1 MKIRKILK
9 RCTAAMLAAAIG
21 MTTLAANV
29 SAATSG
35 VSIGYTWNS
44 SVNPTIKNR
53 KNGAAGGVSG
63 QYIKAGEQ
71 ICRFSPSSTSDWAF
85 CIEPAKSMQGASYKD
100 WYTQNGF
107 TKYDTFDLSDKNKA
121 DSFAYWKSIGG
132 TDGPMAKYL
141 GLVQYYGYSSHKTG
155 DYYAATQCLI
165 WELILGYRGHTQA
178 GFGKCSDIL
187 WNDFTYPSGGWCT
200 RSGVEKAYND
210 IVSNVKDHYKLP
222 SAMRSTKAQA
232 KDEPN
237 VMKYNAEN
245 LRYETKVTVPTSYVT
260 ASSLAHNFSSLES
273 KLGSLIKS
281 KFSGTF
287 GKDYGIETEMS
298 GTNTVYTIWSKE
310 RQFTSSGD
318 SSIYVTESIPMQMKN
333 SLKKQETLFANS
345 YYQTCLL
352 STRLDPIVGY
362 VGLASYNEPNLTV
375 EKTYTD
381 SGNNQITAAELNTLL
396 GKTTFVVS
404 CLYDG
409 KKYYVQA
416 DKNSAGTGYVFSKYV
431 TSVSEATKFKTI
443 KNTDTKGT
451 FTVNDLPTSTSNG
464 RTYTV
469 TEYTVPDSDRYE
481 KLSKSVLLPSPTSD
495 FTTNAGTKTIK
506 MNNSETSYNAKF
518 GTATLDKIVQNGD
531 GKELSSD
538 NESDIKTLSDIY
550 KSTKFIVGYWDNGEM
565 RYLSQG
571 YKSAAK
577 AFDGDLNDLDG
588 FKDKSYSAGD
598 GMYYMPTKLNANHDL
613 IFDTAR
619 TTTDISKA
627 YVFSTGSNYSGFDTC
642 DHFGQLFLNM
652 LPLNS
657 SGNAKE
663 LVFIEV
669 NGAKGYGYE
678 ESFDAADAY
687 MLSTLKDMSSKRD
700 ICGLVR
706 NNTGRSYTLTDES
719 GKNFVI
725 GAGRLYPIS
734 SNKLEDNK
742 LHSNG
747 EIVNQLVNYSL
758 VLTKKS
764 DSGELLSGAKY
775 GLYNSAKKLLKTA
788 TTGTD
793 GKAKFD
799 YDLLPN
805 TNYYVKEITAP
816 DGYVLDNEYY
826 LVNRANTAVSDLD
839 NFQNAKLSDYNYSVT
854 DKPFTLKLEL
864 NKYDVLN
871 DIKIEGVTFDISLNG
886 KVVKSV
892 TTDSNG
898 YACVENLPL
907 GKLNGETF
915 ENVYTVTERENDKY
929 IMLDEKG
936 ELNRSFTVTT
946 TLSDIEDKTN
956 PVITYTADIPNTL
969 QLVDLK
975 VHKVDEFGNPIK
987 GVAFDIVPTQDVAFN
1002 GKTVQKKGESVGTV
1016 VTDEN
1021 GYASSTYTEYE
1032 TDETQGYTKTIPI
1045 YPNFEY
1051 ELVEV
1056 SAPEPYIIPA
1066 ENTKFTAKSDKA
1078 DTLTIPHEVTVT
1090 NEVQRGTLE
1099 VFKADSETKK
1109 PLEGVEFEVRAA
1121 EDFAI
1126 GGKQLH
1132 KKGDVIYK
1140 MTTDSTGYADTGNA
1154 QMYVGAKYTLTETKA
1169 AEGYTINSDSK
1180 TFEFNYAGNRVS
1192 YSKLNIDVGNDSQ
1205 KGKISVYKLGEAFT
1219 GVTALGSAISVDEN
1233 GEITESG
1240 QTTYTP
1246 VFTECALGGA
1256 VFQVTAAEDIVTA
1269 DGTTRSKA
1277 GDVVAEIT
1285 TDENGYAETPL
1296 LYLGKYEVREIKAP
1310 FGYVINSQPK
1320 TVELTY
1326 AGQEIAVRDTVNT
1339 AFDNDY
1345 QGVRISL
1352 SKVMEK
1358 DELFGIGN
1366 NAEYK
1371 NIRFGLFSAEE
1382 IKASNG
1388 TSIPSAGLISQISL
1402 DENMSAVIAEK
1413 IPFGKYYVQEIA
1425 TDEKYVLNGEKYL
1438 VTFEY
1443 MGQDIQTVDIDCGQ
1457 FFNSIKRGLVHGNKV
1472 NESGEPLENALFGLF
1487 RTDCTKFA
1495 AGNALMIAVSDEN
1508 GYFEFGNIPYGEYV
1522 ITEIEAPDGYI
1533 FSDEKYPVSISENGA
1548 VVEIIAENKPITV
1561 EISKRDVYGNE
1572 LKGAKMQLINV
1583 NGEIVDEWTSEGTN
1597 HVVSELPVGDYT
1609 LKESAAPEGYVIATE
1624 IGFTVDIY
1632 GNVTVE
1638 NVESTATSENGNPL
1652 IVMVDDTTKVEISKQ
1667 DITNGKEL
1675 PGATLQI
1682 IDKYGN
1688 VVDEWISA
1696 DMPYF
1701 IEADLIAG
1709 ETYILHEVA
1718 APDGYVIAND
1728 VEFTVSENG
1737 TVDIVIMQD
1746 DTTKVMIS
1754 KQDITTGE
1762 ELPGAT
1768 LQIID
1773 ENGNVVEEWVSSS
1786 EPHFIEA
1793 ELIAGKKYTLH
1804 ETYAPNGYVIANDV
1818 EFTASENGTVDVFVM
1833 QDDTTK
1839 VMISKQD
1846 ITNGKELPGATLQ
1859 IIDENGNIVEEWIST
1874 NEPHC
1879 IEGILVAGAKYILH
1893 ETAAPDGYV
1902 IANDVEFTVSENG
1915 IVDIVIMQD
1924 DTTKVKISKKDITTG
1939 EELPGATLQIID
1951 ENGNVVEEWV
1961 SSSEPHFIEAEL
1973 IAGKKYTLHETYAPN
1988 GYVIA
1993 NDVEFTA
2000 SENGTVDVFVMQD
2013 DTTKVMISKQD
2024 ITNGKE
2030 LPGATLQIIDENG
2043 NIVEEWIS
2051 TNEPHCI
2058 EGILV
2063 AGAKYILHETA
2074 APDGY
2079 VIANDVEFTVSE
2091 NGIVDIVIM
2100 QDDTTK
2106 VMISKQDITNG
2117 KELPSA
2123 MLQIIDENG
2132 NIVEEWVSAS
2142 KPHFIEGKLIAG
2154 KEYTLKETMAP
2165 EGYEIANEIKFTV
2178 NADGSMT
2185 KVVMYDEH
2193 TPVPEKP
2200 ETPPTE
2206 TPHTGVSAG
2215 NSAVV
2220 FLISGVLLMI
2230 AGMFIRKKNNKE

>member
-21 MTTLAANV
+21 MTTLTANV

-71 ICRFSPSSTSDWAF
+71 ICRFCPSSTSDWAF

-107 TKYDTFDLSDKNKA
+107 TKYDTFDLTDKNKA

-178 GFGKCSDIL
+178 TFSKCSDIL

-222 SAMRSTKAQA
+222 SAMKSTKAQA
-232 KDEPN
+232 KDEAH

-287 GKDYGIETEMS
+287 GKDYGLETEMS

-443 KNTDTKGT
+443 KNTDAKGT

-469 TEYTVPDSDRYE
+469 TEYTVPDDERYE

-495 FTTNAGTKTIK
+495 FTANAGTKTIK
-506 MNNSETSYNAKF
+506 MNNSEKNYNAKF
-518 GTATLDKIVQNGD
+518 GTAVLDKTILNGD
-531 GKELSSD
+531 GKALSSD

-550 KSTKFIVGYWDNGEM
+550 KSTKFIVGYWDEENGKPVM
-565 RYLSQG
+565 RYISQG
-571 YKSAAK
+571 HKSAEK
-577 AFDGDLNDLDG
+577 AFSGDLNDLDG
-588 FKDKSYSAGD
+588 FNGKTYSSGD
-598 GMYYMPTKLNANHDL
+598 GCYYVPTKLNANHDL
-613 IFDTAR
+613 IFDTTR
-619 TTTDISKA
+619 TTTDFSKA
-627 YVFSTGSNYSGFDTC
+627 YVFSTGSNYSGCDTC
-642 DHFGQLFLNM
+642 DHFGQLFFDLV
-652 LPLNS
+652 PLDS

-663 LVFIEV
+663 LVFIEI
-669 NGAKGYGYE
+669 NGAKGYGYD
-678 ESFDAADAY
+678 ESLETSKAY
-687 MLSTLKDMSSKRD
+687 SLSGLKDAVSKRD
-700 ICGLVR
+700 ICGIIR
-706 NNTGRSYTLTDES
+706 NDTGKSYALTDEN
-719 GKNFVI
+719 GKKYI
-725 GAGRLYPIS
+725 LGAENLYPIS
-734 SNKLEDNK
+734 SNKLEDNR
-742 LHSNG
+742 LHSSA

-758 VLTKKS
+758 VLTKK
-764 DSGELLSGAKY
+764 DSNTNDVLSGAKY

-788 TTGTD
+788 TTGSD

-816 DGYVLDNEYY
+816 NGYVLDTEYH
-826 LVNRANTAVSDLD
+826 LVNRANSVVNDLD

-898 YACVENLPL
+898 YACVENLAL

-929 IMLDEKG
+929 IMLDENG
-936 ELNRSFTVTT
+936 ELSRSFTVTT
-946 TLSDIEDKTN
+946 TIADIEDGTN

-987 GVAFDIVPTQDVAFN
+987 GVAFDIVPTQDIAFN

-1016 VTDEN
+1016 VTDEQ
-1021 GYASSTYTEYE
+1021 GYVSSTYTEYE
-1032 TDETQGYTKTIPI
+1032 TDGTQGYTKTIPI

-1056 SAPEPYIIPA
+1056 SAPEPYVISA

-1090 NEVQRGTLE
+1090 NDVQRGTLE
-1099 VFKADSETKK
+1099 VYKADSETKK
-1109 PLEGVEFEVRAA
+1109 PLPGVEFEVRAA

-1132 KKGDVIYK
+1132 KKGDVICK
-1140 MTTDSTGYADTGNA
+1140 MTTDSTGHADTGNA

-1169 AEGYTINSDSK
+1169 AEGYAINSDSK
-1180 TFEFNYAGNRVS
+1180 TFEFKFTGNSVS

-1205 KGKISVYKLGEAFT
+1205 KGKISVYKSGDAFT
-1219 GVTALGSAISVDEN
+1219 GVTAMGSAISVDEN
-1233 GEITESG
+1233 GEIMESG
-1240 QTTYTP
+1240 QTTYKP
-1246 VFTECALGGA
+1246 VFTECALSGA
-1256 VFQVTAAEDIVTA
+1256 VFQVTATEDIVTA
-1269 DGTTRSKA
+1269 DGTVHAKA
-1277 GDVVAEIT
+1277 GDVVAEIM
-1285 TDENGYAETPL
+1285 TDENGYGETEP
-1296 LYLGKYEVREIKAP
+1296 LYLGRYEVREIKAP
-1310 FGYVINSQPK
+1310 FGYVMNSEPK
-1320 TVELTY
+1320 YAELIY
-1326 AGQEIAVRDTVNT
+1326 AGQEFEVRDTVDIEFENE
-1339 AFDNDY
+1339 Y
-1345 QGVRISL
+1345 QRVMIRL
-1352 SKVMEK
+1352 SKTMEN
-1358 DELFGIGN
+1358 DELFGIGSN
-1366 NAEYK
+1366 GEYK
-1371 NIRFGLFSAEE
+1371 NVRFGLFAAED
-1382 IKASNG
+1382 ITAANG
-1388 TSIPSAGLISQISL
+1388 TSIPAGGLISEISL
-1402 DENMSAVIAEK
+1402 EEDMSAQFDTAL
-1413 IPFGKYYVQEIA
+1413 PFGKYYVQEIA
-1425 TDEKYVLNGEKYL
+1425 TDEHYVLNGEKYL

-1443 MGQDIQTVDIDCGQ
+1443 MGQDIQTVDIDCGE
-1457 FFNSIKRGLVHGNKV
+1457 FENIIKRGRIEGHKTDDK
-1472 NESGEPLENALFGLF
+1472 SEPLENALFGLF
-1487 RTDCTKFA
+1487 RTDCTEFTES
-1495 AGNALMIAVSDEN
+1495 NAIMTAISDEK

-1522 ITEIEAPDGYI
+1522 VREIKAPRGYI
-1533 FSDEKYPVSISENGA
+1533 LSNKSYPVSISEDGE
-1548 VVEIIAENKPITV
+1548 VIEITAENKPITV
-1561 EISKRDVYGNE
+1561 EISKRDIYGNE
-1572 LKGAKMQLINV
+1572 LKGAKMQIIDSEGN
-1583 NGEIVDEWTSEGTN
+1583 IVDEWTSDGTD
-1597 HVVSELPVGDYT
+1597 HIVTKIPVGNYT
-1609 LKESAAPEGYVIATE
+1609 LKEI
-1624 IGFTVDIY
+1624 
-1632 GNVTVE
+1632 
-1638 NVESTATSENGNPL
+1638 
-1652 IVMVDDTTKVEISKQ
+1652 
-1667 DITNGKEL
+1667 
-1675 PGATLQI
+1675 
-1682 IDKYGN
+1682 
-1688 VVDEWISA
+1688 
-1696 DMPYF
+1696 
-1701 IEADLIAG
+1701 
-1709 ETYILHEVA
+1709 A
-1718 APDGYVIAND
+1718 APDGYVIATD
-1728 VEFTVSENG
+1728 
-1737 TVDIVIMQD
+1737 
-1746 DTTKVMIS
+1746 
-1754 KQDITTGE
+1754 
-1762 ELPGAT
+1762 
-1768 LQIID
+1768 
-1773 ENGNVVEEWVSSS
+1773 
-1786 EPHFIEA
+1786 
-1793 ELIAGKKYTLH
+1793 
-1804 ETYAPNGYVIANDV
+1804 
-1818 EFTASENGTVDVFVM
+1818 
-1833 QDDTTK
+1833 
-1839 VMISKQD
+1839 
-1846 ITNGKELPGATLQ
+1846 
-1859 IIDENGNIVEEWIST
+1859 
-1874 NEPHC
+1874 
-1879 IEGILVAGAKYILH
+1879 
-1893 ETAAPDGYV
+1893 
-1902 IANDVEFTVSENG
+1902 
-1915 IVDIVIMQD
+1915 
-1924 DTTKVKISKKDITTG
+1924 
-1939 EELPGATLQIID
+1939 
-1951 ENGNVVEEWV
+1951 
-1961 SSSEPHFIEAEL
+1961 
-1973 IAGKKYTLHETYAPN
+1973 
-1988 GYVIA
+1988 
-1993 NDVEFTA
+1993 
-2000 SENGTVDVFVMQD
+2000 
-2013 DTTKVMISKQD
+2013 
-2024 ITNGKE
+2024 
-2030 LPGATLQIIDENG
+2030 
-2043 NIVEEWIS
+2043 
-2051 TNEPHCI
+2051 
-2058 EGILV
+2058 
-2063 AGAKYILHETA
+2063 
-2074 APDGY
+2074 
-2079 VIANDVEFTVSE
+2079 
-2091 NGIVDIVIM
+2091 
-2100 QDDTTK
+2100 
-2106 VMISKQDITNG
+2106 
-2117 KELPSA
+2117 
-2123 MLQIIDENG
+2123 
-2132 NIVEEWVSAS
+2132 
-2142 KPHFIEGKLIAG
+2142 
-2154 KEYTLKETMAP
+2154 
-2165 EGYEIANEIKFTV
+2165 IKFTV
-2178 NADGSMT
+2178 DVYGNVTVENADAAAIAEDG
-2185 KVVMYDEH
+2185 
-2193 TPVPEKP
+2193 TPIIIMVD
-2200 ETPPTE
+2200 
-2206 TPHTGVSAG
+2206 
-2215 NSAVV
+2215 
-2220 FLISGVLLMI
+2220 
-2230 AGMFIRKKNNKE
+2230 

>member
-1 MKIRKILK
+1 
-9 RCTAAMLAAAIG
+9 MLAAAIG

-35 VSIGYTWNS
+35 ISIGYIWNS
-44 SVNPTIKNR
+44 SVNPTINVR
-53 KNGAAGGVSG
+53 KNGVTGGVSG

-107 TKYDTFDLSDKNKA
+107 TEYDTFDLTDKNKA

-141 GLVQYYGYSSHKTG
+141 GLVQYYGYSSHKNG
-155 DYYAATQCLI
+155 DYYAATQLII
-165 WELILGYRGHTQA
+165 WEMILGYRGHTQTT
-178 GFGKCSDIL
+178 FGKCSDVL

-200 RSGVEKAYND
+200 KSGVEKAYND
-210 IVSNVKDHYKLP
+210 IVSNVKNHYKLP
-222 SAMRSTKAQA
+222 SALKSTKTQA

-237 VMKYNAEN
+237 ILKYNVVN
-245 LRYETKVTVPTSYVT
+245 LRYETKVTVPTSYVK
-260 ASSLAHNFSSLES
+260 ASSLAHNFSGLKS
-273 KLGSLIKS
+273 KLESLIKS

-287 GKDYGIETEMS
+287 GKDYGIETSTS
-298 GTNTVYTIWSKE
+298 GKNTVYTIWSKE

-318 SSIYVTESIPMQMKN
+318 SSIYVTESIPMQMKD

-352 STRLDPIVGY
+352 STRLDPIAGY

-381 SGNNQITAAELNTLL
+381 SSNNQITATELNTLL
-396 GKTTFVVS
+396 GKTTFAVS

-416 DKNSAGTGYVFSKYV
+416 DKNSTGTAYVFSKYV
-431 TSVSEATKFKTI
+431 TSINEATKFKTL
-443 KNTDTKGT
+443 KNTETKGT
-451 FTVNDLPTSTSNG
+451 FTINDLPTSTSKG

-469 TEYTVPDSDRYE
+469 TEYTVPDNERYE

-495 FTTNAGTKTIK
+495 FTTNAGTKTVK

-518 GTATLDKIVQNGD
+518 GTATLDKIVRNGD
-531 GKELSSD
+531 GKALSSD

-571 YKSAAK
+571 YKSAGK

-598 GMYYMPTKLNANHDL
+598 GMYYMPTKLNSNHDL

-627 YVFSTGSNYSGFDTC
+627 YVFSTGSNYSGSDTC
-642 DHFGQLFLNM
+642 DHFGQIFFNLV
-652 LPLNS
+652 PLNS

-687 MLSTLKDMSSKRD
+687 MLSALKDVSSKRD

-719 GKNFVI
+719 GKNYVI

-734 SNKLEDNK
+734 ANKLESNR
-742 LHSNG
+742 LHSDA

-764 DSGELLSGAKY
+764 DSGELLPGAKY

-788 TTGTD
+788 ITGTD

-826 LVNRANTAVSDLD
+826 LVNRSNTVVNDLD

-871 DIKIEGVTFDISLNG
+871 SIPIEGITFDISLNG

-892 TTDSNG
+892 TTDKNG
-898 YACVENLPL
+898 YAEVSGLAL
-907 GKLNGETF
+907 GKLNGDAF

-929 IMLDEKG
+929 IMLDENG
-936 ELNRSFTVTT
+936 ELSRSFSVTT
-946 TLSDIEDKTN
+946 TLADIEDKTN

-987 GVAFDIVPTQDVAFN
+987 GVAFDIVPTQDITFN

-1016 VTDEN
+1016 ITDEQ
-1021 GYASSTYTEYE
+1021 GYASTTYTEYE
-1032 TDETQGYTKTIPI
+1032 ADGTQGYTKTIPI

-1056 SAPEPYIIPA
+1056 SVPEPYVIP
-1066 ENTKFTAKSDKA
+1066 EKNTKLTAKSEKA

-1090 NEVQRGTLE
+1090 NDVQRGTLE
-1099 VFKADSETKK
+1099 VYKTDSETNT
-1109 PLEGVEFEVRAA
+1109 PLAGVEFEVRAA
-1121 EDFAI
+1121 EDFFVGSA
-1126 GGKQLH
+1126 QLH
-1132 KKGDVIYK
+1132 KKGDVICT
-1140 MTTDSTGYADTGNA
+1140 MTTDSTGHADTGNA
-1154 QMYVGAKYTLTETKA
+1154 QMYVGAKYTLTETKT
-1169 AEGYTINSDSK
+1169 AEGYKINKDSK
-1180 TFEFNYAGNRVS
+1180 IFEFNFAGNTVS

-1219 GVTALGSAISVDEN
+1219 GVTALDSAIFVDEN
-1233 GEITESG
+1233 GEIMESG

-1269 DGTTRSKA
+1269 DGTTRAKA

-1285 TDENGYAETPL
+1285 TDENGYAETEL

-1310 FGYVINSQPK
+1310 FGYVLDSKPK

-1345 QGVRISL
+1345 QGVRVSL
-1352 SKVMEK
+1352 SKVMEN
-1358 DELFGIGN
+1358 DELFGIYGKDN
-1366 NAEYK
+1366 FTSV
-1371 NIRFGLFSAEE
+1371 RFGLFAAEE
-1382 IKASNG
+1382 ITASNG
-1388 TSIPSAGLISQISL
+1388 TSIPAGGLISEVSL
-1402 DENMSAVIAEK
+1402 AEDMTAK
-1413 IPFGKYYVQEIA
+1413 FDAKLPFGKYYVQEIA
-1425 TDEKYVLNGEKYL
+1425 TDDKYILNGEKYL
-1438 VTFEY
+1438 VTFKY

-1457 FFNSIKRGLVHGNKV
+1457 FINSIKRGYVRGYKV
-1472 NESGEPLENALFGLF
+1472 NDSGEPLENAVFGLF
-1487 RTDCTKFA
+1487 A
-1495 AGNALMIAVSDEN
+1495 ADTSEFTNENAIMTAVSDEN
-1508 GYFEFGNIPYGEYV
+1508 GYFEFADIAYGNYIV
-1522 ITEIEAPDGYI
+1522 CEIEAPAGYI

-1572 LKGAKMQLINV
+1572 LKGAKMKLINV

-1597 HVVSELPVGDYT
+1597 HVISELPAGAYT
-1609 LKESAAPEGYVIATE
+1609 LKEIAAPDGYVIATD

-1638 NVESTATSENGNPL
+1638 NVESIATSENGNPL

-1675 PGATLQI
+1675 PGA
-1682 IDKYGN
+1682 
-1688 VVDEWISA
+1688 
-1696 DMPYF
+1696 M
-1701 IEADLIAG
+1701 
-1709 ETYILHEVA
+1709 
-1718 APDGYVIAND
+1718 
-1728 VEFTVSENG
+1728 
-1737 TVDIVIMQD
+1737 
-1746 DTTKVMIS
+1746 
-1754 KQDITTGE
+1754 
-1762 ELPGAT
+1762 
-1768 LQIID
+1768 
-1773 ENGNVVEEWVSSS
+1773 
-1786 EPHFIEA
+1786 
-1793 ELIAGKKYTLH
+1793 
-1804 ETYAPNGYVIANDV
+1804 
-1818 EFTASENGTVDVFVM
+1818 
-1833 QDDTTK
+1833 
-1839 VMISKQD
+1839 
-1846 ITNGKELPGATLQ
+1846 LQ

-1874 NEPHC
+1874 NKPHF
-1879 IEGILVAGAKYILH
+1879 IEAELIAGKKYALH
-1893 ETAAPDGYV
+1893 ETVAPDGYV
-1902 IANDVEFTVSENG
+1902 ISNDVEFTVSENG
-1915 IVDIVIMQD
+1915 TVDIVVMQD

-1951 ENGNVVEEWV
+1951 ENGNIIEEWV
-1961 SSSEPHFIEAEL
+1961 
-1973 IAGKKYTLHETYAPN
+1973 
-1988 GYVIA
+1988 
-1993 NDVEFTA
+1993 
-2000 SENGTVDVFVMQD
+2000 
-2013 DTTKVMISKQD
+2013 
-2024 ITNGKE
+2024 
-2030 LPGATLQIIDENG
+2030 
-2043 NIVEEWIS
+2043 S
-2051 TNEPHCI
+2051 TNEPH
-2058 EGILV
+2058 
-2063 AGAKYILHETA
+2063 
-2074 APDGY
+2074 
-2079 VIANDVEFTVSE
+2079 
-2091 NGIVDIVIM
+2091 M
-2100 QDDTTK
+2100 
-2106 VMISKQDITNG
+2106 
-2117 KELPSA
+2117 
-2123 MLQIIDENG
+2123 
-2132 NIVEEWVSAS
+2132 
-2142 KPHFIEGKLIAG
+2142 IEGKLIAG

-2178 NADGSMT
+2178 NADGSVT
-2185 KVVMYDEH
+2185 EVIMYDEH
-2193 TPVPEKP
+2193 KPVPEKP
-2200 ETPPTE
+2200 ETPPTD
-2206 TPHTGVSAG
+2206 TPHTGVSAD
-2215 NSAVV
+2215 NSAAVY
-2220 FLISGVLLMI
+2220 LISAVLLMI
-2230 AGMFIRKKNNKE
+2230 VGIIIRKKH